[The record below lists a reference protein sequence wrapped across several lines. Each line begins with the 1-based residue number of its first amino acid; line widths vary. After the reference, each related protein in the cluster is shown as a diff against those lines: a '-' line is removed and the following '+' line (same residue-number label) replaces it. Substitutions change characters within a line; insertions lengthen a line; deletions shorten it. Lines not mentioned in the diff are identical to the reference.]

1 MRSKKNSGR
10 RRSVADDR
18 SLWDL
23 PFKPQDTLGLAQDI
37 EEHDAIARQI
47 RLSLPLEQRM
57 NVWLRRRSPK
67 RGGRRAAT
75 RG

>member
-1 MRSKKNSGR
+1 MRSNNNNGR
-10 RRSVADDR
+10 RRSDADDR

-37 EEHDAIARQI
+37 EEHDAIARRI
-47 RLSLPLEQRM
+47 RLSLPLAQRM
-57 NVWLRRRSPK
+57 NVWLRRSLPK
-67 RGGRRAAT
+67 PGARRAAT

>member
-1 MRSKKNSGR
+1 MRSNKDSGR

-18 SLWDL
+18 SQWDL

-37 EEHDAIARQI
+37 EEHDAIARRL

-57 NVWLRRRSPK
+57 NVWLRRPRTS
-67 RGGRRAAT
+67 T
-75 RG
+75 RGSR

>member
-1 MRSKKNSGR
+1 MRSNKNNGR
-10 RRSVADDR
+10 RRSVAEDR

-37 EEHDAIARQI
+37 EEHDAIARRI

-57 NVWLRRRSPK
+57 NVWLRRTRPR
-67 RGGRRAAT
+67 RGGQK
-75 RG
+75 

>member
-1 MRSKKNSGR
+1 MNSNKNIGR

-23 PFKPQDTLGLAQDI
+23 PFRPQDTLGLAQDI
-37 EEHDAIARQI
+37 DEHDAIARRI

-57 NVWLRRRSPK
+57 NVWLRRTSLPRQ
-67 RGGRRAAT
+67 RGH
-75 RG
+75 